1 MRPATSMASRYCDH
15 LQQIRATSS
24 EFVASRR
31 STGSCIRSCR
41 RVRHRCKRRT
51 VHARPDDDRRSV
63 GDRRAA
69 RRHAIATSAIAW
81 PGRAGHDAGS
91 SRRRTSVSR
100 WCQRRK
106 GANRSWTKSAS
117 AIQPHRTGPTVT
129 APMIPWTPCRRNSS
143 MIEKWRQTVRD
154 AAVDAQWDASEDEGA
169 TWRKDF
175 DLTFERESRVA
186 NG

>member
-1 MRPATSMASRYCDH
+1 MIAEPPVGTR
-15 LQQIRATSS
+15 
-24 EFVASRR
+24 SRR
-31 STGSCIRSCR
+31 ALLLGLVAQDTTQDLAGGGLRY
-41 RVRHRCKRRT
+41 RVGAK
-51 VHARPDDDRRSV
+51 
-63 GDRRAA
+63 
-69 RRHAIATSAIAW
+69 
-81 PGRAGHDAGS
+81 
-91 SRRRTSVSR
+91 
-100 WCQRRK
+100 RRK

-117 AIQPHRTGPTVT
+117 AIQRHRTGPTVT

-143 MIEKWRQTVRD
+143 MIEKRRQTVRD